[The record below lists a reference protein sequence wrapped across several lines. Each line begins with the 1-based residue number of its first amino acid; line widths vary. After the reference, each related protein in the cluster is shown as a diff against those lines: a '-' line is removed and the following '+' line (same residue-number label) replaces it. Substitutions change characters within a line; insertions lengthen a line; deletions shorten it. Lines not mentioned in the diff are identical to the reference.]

1 MNRIQLILVPSA
13 AVLLLGLSTAL
24 HSADI
29 AGAASLVELASRH
42 SQALARKD
50 STAFSLLVCWDRI
63 LPQDRQSLMSGIVE
77 EASNTT
83 SAFRFLTLEQ
93 MDEEVRKGG
102 GTPPIRKP
110 VMRSGVALDFNL
122 PVIGY
127 LMYRSTS
134 KDGQSQ
140 GFGAVPVGMKGG
152 RYFFISRVPVT

>member
-1 MNRIQLILVPSA
+1 MSHTQLILVPSA
-13 AVLLLGLSTAL
+13 TVILLGLSTAL
-24 HSADI
+24 HSADV
-29 AGAASLVELASRH
+29 AGATSPGELASRH

-50 STAFSLLVCWDRI
+50 STAYSLLVCWDRI
-63 LPQDRQSLMSGIVE
+63 LPQDRQSLVSGFVE

-83 SAFRFLTLEQ
+83 ADFRFLTLAQ
-93 MDEEVRKGG
+93 MDEEMRKAG

-110 VMRSGVALDFNL
+110 VTRSGVALDFNL

-152 RYFFISRVPVT
+152 RYFFVSRVPVS